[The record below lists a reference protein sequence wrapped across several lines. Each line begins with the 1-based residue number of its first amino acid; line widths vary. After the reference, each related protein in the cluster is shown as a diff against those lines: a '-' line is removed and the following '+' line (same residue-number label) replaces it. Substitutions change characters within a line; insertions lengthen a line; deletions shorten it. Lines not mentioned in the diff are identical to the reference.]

1 MRRALE
7 AAPQSSLSTPL
18 GCIWGVYG
26 VYMGCIWGVY
36 GVFRGVLGVYMVYIL
51 VYTGVHRCN
60 YGNAGVQ
67 RVYKGYIQ
75 GTPYIIWL
83 HPHLALARGRIIHYV
98 SDPQRRC
105 YDGHQPECH
114 REPLDE
120 FEVPGERGRG
130 GEGGGC
136 VRERG

>member
-1 MRRALE
+1 MRRALD

-18 GCIWGVYG
+18 GCIWGVY
-26 VYMGCIWGVY
+26 MGCIRCIY
-36 GVFRGVLGVYMVYIL
+36 G
-51 VYTGVHRCN
+51 VYTGIPGVHRYT

-83 HPHLALARGRIIHYV
+83 HPHLALARGRVIHNV

-114 REPLDE
+114 SGPLDE

-136 VRERG
+136 V